1 MAADPAN
8 ESPMTVPI
16 GTVISTNIPAR
27 LDRLEW
33 SPWHRRVVIALGV
46 TWILDG
52 LEAQLVGGLTPI
64 LKLPE
69 TLALT
74 ATEAGASHSIYLL
87 GQVVGALLF
96 GRWTDRYG
104 RKKLFLITLGL
115 YLGATALSGTAL
127 NFWMFAAF
135 RFLAGAGIGGE
146 YAAINSAIDELI
158 PARVRGQVDLAING
172 SYWLGVAVAG
182 VFSDFI
188 LHTLPISYGWRIVF
202 GLGGIL
208 GVVVLIVRRN
218 MPESPRWLLLQGRV
232 GEAEQ
237 IMAEIERVARK
248 KPGAVPDEPAPM
260 VNVKAT
266 GPAGFGHIARVLLKQ
281 HRRRSVLGLVL
292 MISQAF
298 FYNAIFFTYA
308 LILSTYYKVPN
319 ENLGRYIIPFA
330 VGNFLGPV
338 LLGRF
343 FDTIGRRKMI
353 VGTYSLSGITLI
365 ITGILFV
372 QGRLTAETQ
381 TLAWCIV
388 FFFASPAASS
398 AYLTV
403 SELFP
408 VDLRGMAISLF
419 YAVSTGAG
427 VLAPLIFSQLIGS
440 GERGALFTGYVF
452 AAGLM
457 IVASIVAI
465 FLAENAEQK
474 SLEQL
479 AGPEP
484 EAESATLRPGPK

>member
-1 MAADPAN
+1 MAADPAK
-8 ESPMTVPI
+8 ETFETVPI
-16 GTVISTNIPAR
+16 GTVISTNIPTR

-96 GRWTDRYG
+96 GRWTDKYG

-135 RFLAGAGIGGE
+135 RFLAGMGIGGE

-208 GVVVLIVRRN
+208 GIVVLLVRRN

-232 GEAEQ
+232 GEAEA
-237 IMAEIERVARK
+237 IMTEIERVARK
-248 KPGAVPDEPAPM
+248 KPGAVPLEPAPM

-281 HRRRSVLGLVL
+281 HRRRSILGLVL

-308 LILSTYYKVPN
+308 LILTDFYKVPSQAIGWFI
-319 ENLGRYIIPFA
+319 LPFA
-330 VGNFLGPV
+330 AGNFLGPLV
-338 LLGRF
+338 LGRL
-343 FDTIGRRKMI
+343 FDTVGRRIMI
-353 VGTYSLSGITLI
+353 AGTYAASGILL
-365 ITGILFV
+365 TGTGWLFW
-372 QGRLTAETQ
+372 QDLLSAAQLTAC
-381 TLAWCIV
+381 WSVV
-388 FFFASPAASS
+388 FFFASAAASS

-403 SELFP
+403 SETFP
-408 VDLRGMAISLF
+408 VEMRALAIAAF
-419 YAVSTGAG
+419 YAVGTGAG
-427 VLAPLIFSQLIGS
+427 GVAGPWLFGILIDTGS
-440 GERGALFTGYVF
+440 RGSVF
-452 AAGLM
+452 AGYLFGAALM
-457 IVASIVAI
+457 LGAAVIAARFAIRAEGKPLESIAQP
-465 FLAENAEQK
+465 LNAV
-474 SLEQL
+474 
-479 AGPEP
+479 
-484 EAESATLRPGPK
+484 SATAKSDV